1 MADPVAKRHHT
12 VPKFYLR
19 GFADENDQIATVPLS
34 GEKPFTRSITKTAT
48 ENHFYSLPGH
58 PDGDDAFEKAL
69 SQLEGATA
77 RIIEEIKRGVWP
89 LSPADRFTL
98 GEFIAMQVARSP
110 VQRRN
115 SEQLAA
121 DMARMEIGL
130 GGKENVKG
138 WAKRKWGRDLTDQE
152 AEQVWKQA
160 TQPDGPPITLA
171 RPDLI
176 EHMAKVA
183 GGLTK
188 YIVGRPWLLLRFDR
202 RSLITSDDPVGLAA
216 HPEDEDA
223 AWMGTGFM
231 TAWGITFPLTRKLG
245 LVASDPMAVADLVPV
260 EVLHAGEGD
269 RVEFGTT
276 AYEKFITQHTAG
288 GASLWLYRHPDDE
301 KFVPHPLPNPRP
313 HSMRMRGGFRDIEFT
328 GESMLHMLPQMPDL
342 GGGEDDLEEQD
353 GFA

>member
-19 GFADENDQIATVPLS
+19 GFADENERIATVPLS
-34 GEKPFTRSITKTAT
+34 GQKTFTRSITKTAT

-69 SQLEGATA
+69 SELEGATA
-77 RIIEEIKRGVWP
+77 RIIEEIKRGIWP
-89 LSPADRFTL
+89 LSPADRCTL
-98 GEFIAMQVARSP
+98 GEFIAIQVARSP

-121 DMARMEIGL
+121 DIARMEIGL

-138 WAKRKWGRDLTDQE
+138 WAKRKWGRDLTDE
-152 AEQVWKQA
+152 EVEQVWEQA

-176 EHMAKVA
+176 EHMVKVA
-183 GGLTK
+183 GDLTK

-202 RSLITSDDPVGLAA
+202 RSLITSDDPVGLVR

-245 LVASDPMAVADLVPV
+245 LVASDPMVAADFVPV
-260 EVLHAGEGD
+260 EVLHAGKGD
-269 RVEFGTT
+269 HAELGTT
-276 AYEKFITQHTAG
+276 AYEKLINQHTAD

-301 KFVPHPLPNPRP
+301 KFVPHPLPKPRP
-313 HSMRMRGGFRDIEFT
+313 HSMRMQGGFRDMEFT
-328 GESMLHMLPQMPDL
+328 GESMLHMLPQIPDV
-342 GGGEDDLEEQD
+342 GGSEGDLESQEGVD
-353 GFA
+353 

>member
-1 MADPVAKRHHT
+1 MADSVAKRHHT

-19 GFADENDQIATVPLS
+19 GFADENERIATVPLS
-34 GEKPFTRSITKTAT
+34 GQKPFIQSITKTAT
-48 ENHFYSLPGH
+48 ENRFYSLPGH

-98 GEFIAMQVARSP
+98 GYFIAIQVARSP

-121 DMARMEIGL
+121 DVARMEIGL

-138 WAKRKWGRDLTDQE
+138 WAKRKLGRDLTDEE
-152 AEQVWKQA
+152 AEQVWEQA

-171 RPDLI
+171 RRDLI
-176 EHMAKVA
+176 EHMVKVA
-183 GGLTK
+183 GDLTK

-202 RSLITSDDPVGLAA
+202 RSLITSDDPVGLVA
-216 HPEDEDA
+216 HLEDDDT

-245 LVASDPMAVADLVPV
+245 LVASDPMVVADFVPV
-260 EVLHAGEGD
+260 EDLHAGKGD
-269 RVEFGTT
+269 RAELGTT
-276 AYEKFITQHTAG
+276 AYEKLINGHTAG

-301 KFVPHPLPNPRP
+301 KFVPHPLPKPRP
-313 HSMRMRGGFRDIEFT
+313 HSMRMQGGFRDMEFT
-328 GESMLHMLPQMPDL
+328 GESMLHMLPQIPDL
-342 GGGEDDLEEQD
+342 GVREDDLEAQEGVD
-353 GFA
+353 